1 MAVAIGVAAVRVGD
15 KGESFLSFNASALA
29 IFRRIL
35 SWVIRLT
42 PLGSGALLGNAI
54 VRYGWQ
60 SLSALGS
67 FALAVYI
74 GLGLVLFVVYPLLL
88 LANGLSPKRFY
99 AAAWPA
105 IQLGFVSRSSIATL
119 PVTEDAVERR
129 LGVPRAYSAFAV
141 PFAATTKMDGCAAI
155 YPPSRRCSSRN
166 IMACRCMSAIMC

>member
-119 PVTEDAVERR
+119 PSPRMRSSGDWAYRAPIRPLRCPLPRPPKWTAAPPSIRR
-129 LGVPRAYSAFAV
+129 
-141 PFAATTKMDGCAAI
+141 
-155 YPPSRRCSSRN
+155 SRRCSSRN
-166 IMACRCMSAIMC
+166 ITACRCMSAIMC